1 MWLEPPD
8 EPSSRDLTRVP
19 TRCSWSM
26 YGALYAQQ
34 IAQRGVR
41 NAGAG
46 ASRAEVPGTTT
57 SGSKGHCQIETVPVW
72 WRSVLAMVAWCWDRS
87 PVARGL
93 A

>member
-46 ASRAEVPGTTT
+46 AGASRAEVPGTTNLRL
-57 SGSKGHCQIETVPVW
+57 KGPLPNRDGACVVAIRVGDGGV
-72 WRSVLAMVAWCWDRS
+72 VL
-87 PVARGL
+87 G
-93 A
+93 